1 MPLDTKATFAGDEST
16 KATFKEPLGPYIL
29 LEDGSGVILMED
41 SGKIMVETVPS
52 DETHK
57 ASFGGAITTKAT
69 FDGT

>member
-1 MPLDTKATFAGDEST
+1 MPLDTKATFAGDAST

-41 SGKIMVETVPS
+41 SGAIMVELVPS
-52 DETHK
+52 DKTHK
-57 ASFGGAITTKAT
+57 ATFAGAITTKAT